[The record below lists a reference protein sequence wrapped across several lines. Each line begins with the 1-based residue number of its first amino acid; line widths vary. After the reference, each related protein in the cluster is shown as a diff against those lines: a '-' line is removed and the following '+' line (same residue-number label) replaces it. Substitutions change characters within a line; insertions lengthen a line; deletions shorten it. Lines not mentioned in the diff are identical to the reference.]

1 MDKKMVQAYNLN
13 EEKRIFYRKL
23 FKVGFP
29 VLIQQIVSI
38 GLNLVDTIMVGKVS
52 ENALAAVGAATRCT
66 LFTAL

>member
-38 GLNLVDTIMVGKVS
+38 
-52 ENALAAVGAATRCT
+52 
-66 LFTAL
+66 